1 MDLSTQTRY
10 SAALMKLLHYPP
22 QTGPI
27 DERVI
32 GIGAHTEWV
41 STNAKSIADNVFHTV
56 GRYVIRIT
64 RFAA

>member
-1 MDLSTQTRY
+1 MQTRH

-32 GIGAHTEWV
+32 GIGAHTE
-41 STNAKSIADNVFHTV
+41 
-56 GRYVIRIT
+56 
-64 RFAA
+64 